1 MKTNSQSEAHD
12 SSKVKD
18 IRPTSIGLPPIS
30 RPRNPPT
37 FKKNCIYGKYLATKN
52 LFLNCKN
59 IHQYLKKYI
68 IQKESYTIN
77 IP

>member
-37 FKKNCIYGKYLATKN
+37 FKKIYTYTLCN
-52 LFLNCKN
+52 S
-59 IHQYLKKYI
+59 
-68 IQKESYTIN
+68 ESF
-77 IP
+77 